1 MSSRV
6 KIGAVVAAVMLA
18 LTTIAYLVATQRLE
32 GGIRRE
38 LVDRVDRAQSLL
50 TQISSLE
57 SFDII
62 ARAQTLSRDPGVDLA
77 LTDPA
82 SREQAGKEAIQR
94 LHGSVGPSSKP
105 DFVAIVDLKGAV
117 VVSDSPLPDS
127 DDLKSR
133 FKAVAAALERGQV
146 SKDVWNYGKNTVR
159 VGVAPV
165 LDESSMPRGAAIV
178 AYAVNDKEAVQHA
191 EALGTDVVFFS
202 GDRIVASSF
211 RRQVVDDLGK
221 QEELKKIVAEA
232 LAGKRTRPRMV
243 TVNGDDYV
251 AGAVPTPLNFED
263 RSSGALLMTSPDF
276 ARDAAGLGAVRAIIW
291 ALGAGAIVIAL
302 LAMLV
307 TSRLI
312 LHQSDDIEI
321 GVTEIINGDVDY
333 MFKPVGADLDGLAN
347 NLNVMLAR
355 LLGRP
360 EPGEEGLEEGS
371 PAKVMLDEIEGQSAE
386 AAGARMSSD
395 PDVVAL
401 AREPEADYY
410 RRTFEEYVAARR
422 SVGESIEGVT
432 FESFSAKLRL
442 NEANLKKKYNCKA
455 VRFRVQTKGNQV
467 SLKPVPI
474 L

>member
-1 MSSRV
+1 MSRV
-6 KIGAVVAAVMLA
+6 KIGAVVAAVILA
-18 LTTIAYLVATQRLE
+18 LTAIAYLVATQRLE
-32 GGIRRE
+32 AGVRRE
-38 LVDRVDRAQSLL
+38 LQDRVARAESLL

-82 SREQAGKEAIQR
+82 SRDQAGREAIAR
-94 LHGSVGPSSKP
+94 LHAAAGKAEGKP
-105 DFVAIVDLKGAV
+105 DFVAVVDMKGAV

-146 SKDVWNYGKNTVR
+146 SKDIWNYGKTTVR

-165 LDESSMPRGAAIV
+165 LDETFVPHGAAIV
-178 AYAVNDKEAVQHA
+178 AYALNAKEALAHA
-191 EALGTDVVFFS
+191 EMLGTDVVFFS
-202 GDRIVASSF
+202 GDRVVASSF
-211 RRQVVDDLGK
+211 RRQAVDDLGK
-221 QEELKKIVAEA
+221 HEALKKITTEA
-232 LAGKRTRPRMV
+232 LSGKNTAPTAV
-243 TVNGDDYV
+243 EINGDEYV
-251 AGAVPTPLNFED
+251 VGAVPMPLNFED
-263 RSSGALLMTSPDF
+263 RTSGALLMASPKR
-276 ARDAAGLGAVRAIIW
+276 AREAAGFSAVKAIIW
-291 ALGAGAIVIAL
+291 ALGAGALIVAL

-307 TSRLI
+307 TSRII
-312 LHQSDDIEI
+312 LHQADEIEI
-321 GVTEIINGDVDY
+321 GVNEIINGDVDY
-333 MFKPVGADLDGLAN
+333 AFKPVGADLDGLAN

-360 EPGEEGLEEGS
+360 EPGEEGLEEGA
-371 PAKVMLDEIEGQSAE
+371 PAKVMLEEIEGHSA
-386 AAGARMSSD
+386 GTRMSSD

-401 AREPEADYY
+401 AREPENDYY
-410 RRTFEEYVAARR
+410 RRTFDEYVAARR
-422 SVGESIEGVT
+422 SVGESVEGVT